1 LINYKENIACAIL
14 AGGKSKRMNG
24 VNKALIEI
32 GNTNNLEKILKIS
45 NQLFAETMVIA
56 NDHVP
61 YEKYHNIKLFS
72 DMYKSIGPLGGIHSA
87 LKNSSCRS
95 VFFFSNDMPFVNID
109 IVQEEIRIFEKH
121 KCDIIIPRINKFIE
135 PLHAIYSVSILE
147 TLEEHIK
154 TADNY
159 WIRSIFD
166 KVNVHYWD
174 LEDNKV
180 NRKAFTNINTH
191 QDLIKASGNK

>member
-1 LINYKENIACAIL
+1 MINNKENISCAIL

-32 GNTNNLEKILKIS
+32 GSANNLEKIINIS
-45 NQLFAETMVIA
+45 NKLFAETLLIT
-56 NDHVP
+56 NDNLP
-61 YEKYHNIKLFS
+61 YKKYDNIKLFS
-72 DMYKSIGPLGGIHSA
+72 DIYKDIGPLGGIHSA
-87 LKNSSCRS
+87 LKNSSYKS

-109 IVQEEIRIFEKH
+109 IVQEEIRIFEKF

-166 KVNVHYWD
+166 KVNVNYWD

-180 NRKAFTNINTH
+180 NRKAFTNINTQ
-191 QDLIKASGNK
+191 QDLMKASDHK